1 MKIKLLQGI
10 VLPLF
15 IAAISLF
22 ANNANAQQK
31 AKAITGDTVELKNAL
46 NYVSKL
52 RPVSSGQQYN
62 LLADDVQSILPG
74 VITQQI
80 RWVSVG
86 KNNPKAT
93 TYNTVDLE
101 KLVPVLVGAI
111 KEQQA
116 EIDKLKAEVRQLQQ
130 MQAAR

>member
-31 AKAITGDTVELKNAL
+31 AKAITADTVELKNAL
-46 NYVSKL
+46 SYVSKL

-74 VITQQI
+74 VITQQTK
-80 RWVSVG
+80 WVTAG

-93 TYNTVDLE
+93 TYSSVDLE